1 MPAWRC
7 QYTNSRFGIIWLT
20 DLQAAT
26 YCSSFTATSAATPS
40 VNLIAAKPGVKVPS
54 TKMGFRM
61 TACVIAELGGTVS
74 SCLPSTSSRPSLT
87 NISDL
92 GLYRDLSRWKRKL
105 LGEVERQVVL
115 DAVLCGLL
123 FCPTAL
129 VVLVSLTLLLLAL
142 QYFTALFR
150 HAVKYPSVA
159 SRRAQ
164 CEEGLECGVVGKA
177 RERQWRRSCG

>member
-1 MPAWRC
+1 
-7 QYTNSRFGIIWLT
+7 
-20 DLQAAT
+20 
-26 YCSSFTATSAATPS
+26 
-40 VNLIAAKPGVKVPS
+40 VPS
-54 TKMGFRM
+54 TKLVFGMP
-61 TACVIAELGGTVS
+61 ACVIVELRGTVS
-74 SCLPSTSSRPSLT
+74 SCLPSISSRRPSLT

-92 GLYRDLSRWKRKL
+92 GLYRDLSRWKREL

-129 VVLVSLTLLLLAL
+129 VALVSLTLLLLAL
-142 QYFTALFR
+142 RYFTALFR